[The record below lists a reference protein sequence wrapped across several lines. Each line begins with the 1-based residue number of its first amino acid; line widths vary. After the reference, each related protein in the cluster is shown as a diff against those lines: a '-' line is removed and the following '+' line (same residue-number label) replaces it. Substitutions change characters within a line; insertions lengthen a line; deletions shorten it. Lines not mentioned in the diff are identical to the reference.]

1 MEQVNVKEFFESL
14 PAKVGDK
21 AEGMTQSYLFDIHDV
36 GSWLVAVDNGKVTVT
51 EGDGEADVRIG
62 MSEEIFHKLLTGEQN
77 PMRGVMT
84 GKIKL
89 NGNVA
94 AATKLGKLF
103 G

>member
-94 AATKLGKLF
+94 AATKLGRLF

>member
-1 MEQVNVKEFFESL
+1 MEQVNVREFFESL
-14 PAKVGDK
+14 PAKIGDR
-21 AEGMTQSYLFDIHDV
+21 AEGLTNTYIFDVHDV

-62 MSEEIFHKLLTGEQN
+62 MSEEIFHKLLAREQN
-77 PMRGVMT
+77 PLRGFMT
-84 GKIKL
+84 GKIKVD
-89 NGNVA
+89 GNMA